1 MEKQKSTCCLK
12 ELKKMGWSVR
22 LIETLLPKPTLK
34 KNPMYACAAPMKIWN
49 ITDVETAMQTPEFQK
64 YLSKRKD
71 RQKASRKSAET
82 KRKNALKDFESI
94 KNSIEI
100 EVIDKEKLRK
110 NTLCAKQDWYCAIGN
125 YDSDPWIADIDT
137 QNRWMVNYIRHK
149 ITSYEYDLYLIRGK
163 VGKQDLYTK
172 LKKCILE
179 KIAEAYPYL
188 EDECHSQ
195 IDEIGWSYL

>member
-1 MEKQKSTCCLK
+1 MEKQKSTYCLK

-34 KNPMYACAAPMKIWN
+34 KNPMYACTAPMKIWN

-64 YLSKRKD
+64 HLSKREV
-71 RQKASRKSAET
+71 RQKASQKAAET
-82 KRKNALKDFESI
+82 KRKNALKDLENI

-100 EVIDKEKLRK
+100 EVISKEKLKK
-110 NTLCAKQDWYCAIGN
+110 NTLRAKQDWYCAIGN
-125 YDSDPWIADIDT
+125 YDSDPWCADIDT
-137 QNRWMVNYIRHK
+137 QNRWMVNYIRHNL
-149 ITSYEYDLYLIRGK
+149 TSYEYDLYRIRGK

-172 LKKCILE
+172 LKECILE

-188 EDECHSQ
+188 EDECYSQ